1 MYFWR
6 PKYVIFMLSKIAKN
20 VLKIKRN
27 IFAIFLKNTHK
38 ICEKIFYII
47 YTFLYLSWLLIF
59 IVWSFL
65 KNIFCLFVLHCSL
78 WSLCKLT
85 LLLSFSQNQTK
96 FANICKHSRKDLE
109 RYPYYYLHCCHTYNQ
124 QVCVKWQTQSIS
136 MFETCSSK
144 DRWNGILSINAQLNW
159 MGIFRKIHLLI
170 LFSHVKNVHF
180 HYLPHWSKQDVQL
193 DQRQKYFEIFFWIFA
208 VA

>member
-47 YTFLYLSWLLIF
+47 YTFLYLSWLLI
-59 IVWSFL
+59 